1 MVKIVDDIN
10 DYNIY
15 NYLYHNIIEV
25 LSSIVYMTMQ
35 PTPSLESYYLKDML
49 EVGVDEAGRG
59 PLFGRVYV
67 GAVILPQDKVF
78 EHSLL
83 RDSKQLSERRRLM
96 AYDYIRDYAI
106 DYAFYWLDETVID
119 DINIFQATHKCMHK
133 ALDQLLVRPEH
144 ILVDGNRFYP
154 YQRDHKMIPHTCIEG
169 GDNLYTPIAAASI
182 IAKVEHDRY
191 IQKLCDEHPVLEE
204 YYGLRRNKG
213 YGTLE
218 HRQGIQEHGIS
229 PWHRKTFGICKYV

>member
-1 MVKIVDDIN
+1 
-10 DYNIY
+10 
-15 NYLYHNIIEV
+15 
-25 LSSIVYMTMQ
+25 MTMQ

-67 GAVILPQDKVF
+67 GAVILPQDKAF

-83 RDSKQLSERRRLM
+83 RDSKRLSERRRLM
-96 AYDYIRDYAI
+96 AHDYIRDYAI